1 MKNSTYDDH
10 SFFDDN
16 IVFSSRFVHK
26 PYVFYKFHQCA
37 YPLCHVQLSLHETG
51 QLCPGYLFTCLL
63 YFDIS
68 VKRGMNVVS
77 ALAFIKNATDNFN
90 LLIIISL
97 IILKKNVGNFE
108 QRFRF
113 YSGVWAKI
121 INETQ
126 ASRNLRLDLLN
137 AKIYDVERSGLT

>member
-10 SFFDDN
+10 SLMAI

-68 VKRGMNVVS
+68 VKSEMNVVS

-90 LLIIISL
+90 LLIISL
-97 IILKKNVGNFE
+97 IILKKMSVILSKDSDFTLGYGE
-108 QRFRF
+108 
-113 YSGVWAKI
+113 K
-121 INETQ
+121 
-126 ASRNLRLDLLN
+126 L
-137 AKIYDVERSGLT
+137 